1 MFEDN
6 NNNIS
11 ITTPAR
17 GKVETSPPLLHGD
30 FSLQGHSEYSLLIEK
45 NSHFEAAV

>member
-6 NNNIS
+6 NNMS
-11 ITTPAR
+11 TTTPVR
-17 GKVETSPPLLHGD
+17 GKVETGPPLLHGD
-30 FSLQGHSEYSLLIEK
+30 FSIRGHSEYSLLIEK